1 MQIRLLSVLVASTA
15 ALIVFGAIGAWLG
28 GAHKVCAAAAVHACV
43 PVSLLQAVCG
53 MQCWAWHVG
62 ACLCELPGHL
72 TEWLLP
78 CLQLRASSRVLVGGW
93 LAMAITFGV
102 GRLFGQGAA

>member
-43 PVSLLQAVCG
+43 AVSLLQAACG